1 MKKYLFI
8 DIDGVLNTE
17 NHIKSLQNKG
27 VDSNDQYGPLFAPQA
42 VQNLK
47 AIVELTDAK
56 IVISSSWKEYGVEFL
71 QEMWSE
77 CNIPVEF
84 YSVTPSLILTSYLDH
99 IEGNS
104 FRLPERYSKGL
115 EINAWLQKNTS
126 GDYRY
131 CIIDDENYFLAEQL
145 SHLVTTDA
153 KDGLT
158 EEVAKQVAEILNR

>member
-1 MKKYLFI
+1 MKKYLFV
-8 DIDGVLNTE
+8 DFDGVLVSDNFIDE
-17 NHIKSLQNKG
+17 LKHSGKDYNDEYGAIFNPKCIDNLLEIIKQ
-27 VDSNDQYGPLFAPQA
+27 
-42 VQNLK
+42 
-47 AIVELTDAK
+47 TDAK

-77 CNIPVEF
+77 RGMPVEF

-104 FRLPERYSKGL
+104 FRSPERYSKGL

-145 SHLVTTDA
+145 SHLVTTDS

>member
-77 CNIPVEF
+77 RNMPVEF

-104 FRLPERYSKGL
+104 FRLPERHM
-115 EINAWLQKNTS
+115 E
-126 GDYRY
+126 
-131 CIIDDENYFLAEQL
+131 CF
-145 SHLVTTDA
+145 
-153 KDGLT
+153 
-158 EEVAKQVAEILNR
+158 